1 MMATK
6 TRSNKKMTVLISA
19 VAEEPTVEAGAT
31 LAFKGVSDQLSEA
44 VGADSN
50 GDKLALP
57 NFAATFKASFEAL
70 VAAIVADVEPTKTQL
85 DAASQELAVAKQ
97 AAVDNANAANAQK
110 ASNSGPTPTQ
120 VTAADLAQRQANA
133 RAAGQPVPLS

>member
-1 MMATK
+1 MMTTK
-6 TRSNKKMTVLISA
+6 TRSNKKMTALISA
-19 VAEEPTVEAGAT
+19 VEGEPTVEAGAT

-44 VGADSN
+44 VGADAN

-57 NFAATFKASFEAL
+57 NFAATFKASVEAL

-97 AAVDNANAANAQK
+97 QATDAANNAKAAQNG
-110 ASNSGPTPTQ
+110 APTP
-120 VTAADLAQRQANA
+120 VSDLAQRQANA
-133 RAAGQPVPLS
+133 RAAGQPIPLA

>member
-6 TRSNKKMTVLISA
+6 TRSNKKMTVLIAA